1 MKKIFVST
9 TYYGERS
16 SVIKAINGLKK
27 LDISG
32 IELGSNHR
40 LEKSYN
46 FLNEIKFELFSHN
59 YFPPEDKDFVLN
71 VSSNSQ
77 TTRNRS
83 IDFIKKSIE
92 FCFEHNVQM
101 YTFHP
106 GFNSEV
112 ISPDINGR
120 KFDFKFFKSKDFD
133 TRRNFENLINS
144 VDKILNFS
152 NGSNLKLAIE
162 TGGSLTNPL
171 VPLIQTPYELRS
183 FFDTFS
189 LSSTS

>member
-92 FCFEHNVQM
+92 FVTNIQM
-101 YTFHP
+101 SPFTS
-106 GFNSEV
+106 FNSEV
-112 ISPDINGR
+112 ISPDIFLN
-120 KFDFKFFKSKDFD
+120 FFNSKTF
-133 TRRNFENLINS
+133 RRNFENLINS
-144 VDKILNFS
+144 VDKILNFQ
-152 NGSNLKLAIE
+152 IE
-162 TGGSLTNPL
+162 
-171 VPLIQTPYELRS
+171 VI
-183 FFDTFS
+183 
-189 LSSTS
+189 